1 MYSVSG
7 KNWKEI
13 SINQRIIDQ
22 IKSDTKFSDLVS
34 KIIISR
40 KFSNLELLS
49 LNNSI
54 ELFNPFNQE
63 KDFHLGHKI
72 LKDSLELNE
81 KIIIIGDYDVDGC
94 VSTSLFINFFKM
106 IKKEVEYYIPNR
118 FSDGYGANLKLIK
131 RIVKKKPNLIIM
143 LDCGSN
149 AVDTIRFLNSKKIK
163 SIIIDHHELYKPYPK
178 ASCLINPK
186 KKVDYN
192 KYDYFCTSAL
202 VYFFINAYFKMNVY
216 KNLFEKNLIFVVLA
230 TICDVMPIRDIN
242 RIIVIKV
249 FKDLKRY
256 NYSLFQKI
264 LEIKKIKRTL
274 NIEDL
279 SFLIGPIINSAGRLG
294 DANKIVKLITTDD
307 DFIKDQILN
316 EIIETNEKRKN
327 IEKNF
332 IKELNL
338 YKIDK
343 NKDKVL
349 ILQENLCNEG
359 IIGIIAS
366 RLKEI
371 FNKPSIVLTKLGNIY
386 KASARSTSNFNFG
399 KYIKNA
405 IDKNLILNGGGHNM
419 AAGFTIKKEKITR
432 FKKYINASFKKVE
445 NSFNKEYVSKISLNG
460 INIKFYND
468 IKILEPFGFGNENPF
483 FLIENVKILKP
494 KIINDRFIS
503 FYIKSKNGKLFPSI
517 SFNYLET
524 NVARALIS
532 YKNNVSLIVQ
542 IKENIWNNK
551 KNLQLMVIDIITDP
565 NNA

>member
-349 ILQENLCNEG
+349 ILHENLCNEG

-468 IKILEPFGFGNENPF
+468 IKILEPFGFGNENPS

-517 SFNYLET
+517 SFNYLES
-524 NVARALIS
+524 NVGRSLMS
-532 YKNNVSLIVQ
+532 YKKDVNLIVQ

>member
-131 RIVKKKPNLIIM
+131 RIVKKKPNLVIM

-178 ASCLINPK
+178 SSCLINPK
-186 KKVDYN
+186 KKTDYN

-202 VYFFINAYFKMNVY
+202 VYFFINAYFKTNDS

-249 FKDLKRY
+249 FKNLKKY

-307 DFIKDQILN
+307 DFIKNQILN

-349 ILQENLCNEG
+349 ILHENLCNEG

-371 FNKPSIVLTKLGNIY
+371 FNKPSIVLTKLGDIY

-419 AAGFTIKKEKITR
+419 AAGFTIKKEKIIR

-468 IKILEPFGFGNENPF
+468 IKILEPFGFGNENPS

-494 KIINDRFIS
+494 RIINDRFIS

-517 SFNYLET
+517 SFNYLES
-524 NVARALIS
+524 NVARALMS

>member
-63 KDFHLGHKI
+63 KDFNLGHKI
-72 LKDSLELNE
+72 LKDALELNE

-242 RIIVIKV
+242 RLIVIKV

-349 ILQENLCNEG
+349 ILHENLCNEG

-399 KYIKNA
+399 KHIKNA

-468 IKILEPFGFGNENPF
+468 IKILEPFGFGNENPS

-494 KIINDRFIS
+494 RIINDRFIS
-503 FYIKSKNGKLFPSI
+503 FFIKSKNGKLFPSI

>member
-349 ILQENLCNEG
+349 ILHENLCNEG

-468 IKILEPFGFGNENPF
+468 IKILEPFGFGNENPS

-494 KIINDRFIS
+494 RIINDRFIS

>member
-22 IKSDTKFSDLVS
+22 IKSDTKFSNLVS

-40 KFSNLELLS
+40 KFNNLELLS

-72 LKDSLELNE
+72 LKDALELNE
-81 KIIIIGDYDVDGC
+81 KIVIIGDYDVDGC

-131 RIVKKKPNLIIM
+131 RIVKKKPNLVIM

-178 ASCLINPK
+178 SSCLINPK
-186 KKVDYN
+186 KKTDYN

-202 VYFFINAYFKMNVY
+202 VYFFINAYFKTNDS

-249 FKDLKRY
+249 FKNLKKY

-307 DFIKDQILN
+307 DFIKNQILN

-349 ILQENLCNEG
+349 ILHEYLCNEG

-419 AAGFTIKKEKITR
+419 AAGFTIKKEKILR

-517 SFNYLET
+517 SFNYLES
-524 NVARALIS
+524 NVARALMS

>member
-72 LKDSLELNE
+72 LKDALELNE
-81 KIIIIGDYDVDGC
+81 KIVIIGDYDVDGC

-307 DFIKDQILN
+307 DFIKNQILN

-349 ILQENLCNEG
+349 ILHEYLCNEG

-371 FNKPSIVLTKLGNIY
+371 FNKPSIVLTKLGDIY

>member
-249 FKDLKRY
+249 FKNLKKY

-307 DFIKDQILN
+307 DFIKNQILN

-349 ILQENLCNEG
+349 ILHENLCNEG

-399 KYIKNA
+399 KYIKSA

-468 IKILEPFGFGNENPF
+468 IKILEPFGFGNENPS

-494 KIINDRFIS
+494 RIINDRFIS

>member
-307 DFIKDQILN
+307 DFIKNQILN

-349 ILQENLCNEG
+349 ILHENLCNEG

-468 IKILEPFGFGNENPF
+468 IKILEPFGFGNENPS

-494 KIINDRFIS
+494 RIINDRFIS

>member
-40 KFSNLELLS
+40 KFNNLELLS

-72 LKDSLELNE
+72 LKDALELNE

-131 RIVKKKPNLIIM
+131 RIVKKKPNLVIM

-178 ASCLINPK
+178 SSCLINPK
-186 KKVDYN
+186 KKTDYN

-202 VYFFINAYFKMNVY
+202 VYFFINAYFKTNDS

-307 DFIKDQILN
+307 DFIKNQILN

-349 ILQENLCNEG
+349 ILHENLCNEG

-419 AAGFTIKKEKITR
+419 AAGFTIKKEKIIR

-517 SFNYLET
+517 SFNYLES
-524 NVARALIS
+524 NVARALMS

>member
-40 KFSNLELLS
+40 KFNNLELLS

-72 LKDSLELNE
+72 LKDALELNE
-81 KIIIIGDYDVDGC
+81 KIVIIGDYDVDGC

-131 RIVKKKPNLIIM
+131 RIVKKKPNLVIM

-178 ASCLINPK
+178 SSCLINPK
-186 KKVDYN
+186 KKTDYN

-202 VYFFINAYFKMNVY
+202 VYFFINAYFKTNDS

-249 FKDLKRY
+249 FKNLKKY

-307 DFIKDQILN
+307 DFIKNQILN

-349 ILQENLCNEG
+349 ILHEYLCNEG

-419 AAGFTIKKEKITR
+419 AAGFTIKKEKIIR

-517 SFNYLET
+517 SFNYLES
-524 NVARALIS
+524 NVARALMS

>member
-349 ILQENLCNEG
+349 ILHEYLCNEG

-468 IKILEPFGFGNENPF
+468 IKILEPFGFGNENPS

-494 KIINDRFIS
+494 RIINDRFIS

>member
-40 KFSNLELLS
+40 KFNNLELLS

-72 LKDSLELNE
+72 LKDALELNE
-81 KIIIIGDYDVDGC
+81 KIVIIGDYDVDGC

-131 RIVKKKPNLIIM
+131 RIVKKKPNLLIM

-202 VYFFINAYFKMNVY
+202 VYFFINAYFKTNDS

-249 FKDLKRY
+249 FKNLKKY

-294 DANKIVKLITTDD
+294 DANKIVK
-307 DFIKDQILN
+307 
-316 EIIETNEKRKN
+316 
-327 IEKNF
+327 
-332 IKELNL
+332 
-338 YKIDK
+338 
-343 NKDKVL
+343 
-349 ILQENLCNEG
+349 
-359 IIGIIAS
+359 
-366 RLKEI
+366 
-371 FNKPSIVLTKLGNIY
+371 
-386 KASARSTSNFNFG
+386 
-399 KYIKNA
+399 
-405 IDKNLILNGGGHNM
+405 
-419 AAGFTIKKEKITR
+419 
-432 FKKYINASFKKVE
+432 
-445 NSFNKEYVSKISLNG
+445 
-460 INIKFYND
+460 
-468 IKILEPFGFGNENPF
+468 
-483 FLIENVKILKP
+483 
-494 KIINDRFIS
+494 
-503 FYIKSKNGKLFPSI
+503 
-517 SFNYLET
+517 
-524 NVARALIS
+524 
-532 YKNNVSLIVQ
+532 
-542 IKENIWNNK
+542 
-551 KNLQLMVIDIITDP
+551 
-565 NNA
+565 

>member
-22 IKSDTKFSDLVS
+22 IKNDTKFSDLVS

-72 LKDSLELNE
+72 LKDALELNE
-81 KIIIIGDYDVDGC
+81 KIVIIGDYDVDGC

-131 RIVKKKPNLIIM
+131 RIVKKKPNLVIM

-178 ASCLINPK
+178 SSCLINPK
-186 KKVDYN
+186 KKTDYN

-202 VYFFINAYFKMNVY
+202 VYFFINAYFKTNDS

-249 FKDLKRY
+249 FKDLKKY

-307 DFIKDQILN
+307 DFIKNQILN

-349 ILQENLCNEG
+349 ILHEYLCNEG

-371 FNKPSIVLTKLGNIY
+371 FNKPSIVLTKLGDIY
-386 KASARSTSNFNFG
+386 KASARSTSNFNLG

-419 AAGFTIKKEKITR
+419 AAGFTIKKEKIIR

-517 SFNYLET
+517 SFNYLES
-524 NVARALIS
+524 NVARALMS

>member
-349 ILQENLCNEG
+349 ILHENLCNEG

-468 IKILEPFGFGNENPF
+468 IKILEPFGFGNENPS

-494 KIINDRFIS
+494 RIINDRFIS

-551 KNLQLMVIDIITDP
+551 KNLQLMVIDMITDP
-565 NNA
+565 NNT

>member
-178 ASCLINPK
+178 SSCLINPK
-186 KKVDYN
+186 KKTNYN

-202 VYFFINAYFKMNVY
+202 VYFFINAYFKTNDS

-349 ILQENLCNEG
+349 ILHENLCNEG

-468 IKILEPFGFGNENPF
+468 IKILEPFGFGNENPS

-494 KIINDRFIS
+494 RIINDRFIS

>member
-1 MYSVSG
+1 
-7 KNWKEI
+7 
-13 SINQRIIDQ
+13 
-22 IKSDTKFSDLVS
+22 
-34 KIIISR
+34 
-40 KFSNLELLS
+40 
-49 LNNSI
+49 
-54 ELFNPFNQE
+54 
-63 KDFHLGHKI
+63 
-72 LKDSLELNE
+72 
-81 KIIIIGDYDVDGC
+81 
-94 VSTSLFINFFKM
+94 
-106 IKKEVEYYIPNR
+106 
-118 FSDGYGANLKLIK
+118 
-131 RIVKKKPNLIIM
+131 
-143 LDCGSN
+143 
-149 AVDTIRFLNSKKIK
+149 
-163 SIIIDHHELYKPYPK
+163 
-178 ASCLINPK
+178 
-186 KKVDYN
+186 
-192 KYDYFCTSAL
+192 
-202 VYFFINAYFKMNVY
+202 MNVY

-249 FKDLKRY
+249 FKDLKKY

-307 DFIKDQILN
+307 DFIKNQILN

-349 ILQENLCNEG
+349 ILHENLCNEG

-468 IKILEPFGFGNENPF
+468 IKILEPFGFGNENPS

-517 SFNYLET
+517 SFNYLES